1 MDHLPISI
9 KCPNCASAL
18 NEDDFDEAKGLMKCG
33 YCRTLLLPPK
43 ARTGPQGFRLR
54 PPIPLPA
61 GMSLEKTTDG
71 IVITRLWRNLPL
83 GGLLLFISVYLLII
97 GLNEKA
103 EWSGQNLTSMIFH
116 VGVLALGYYAL
127 ALLINKTR
135 IQVTHGSINVSHGPL
150 PWLGWREI
158 AAGMVEQLYCKETI
172 VRTNNGPSL
181 SYETWI
187 LLSDGSN
194 SKLVGSGLEVEQ
206 ALYIEQQIESILNLK
221 DKPIAGEFRR

>member
-1 MDHLPISI
+1 
-9 KCPNCASAL
+9 
-18 NEDDFDEAKGLMKCG
+18 
-33 YCRTLLLPPK
+33 
-43 ARTGPQGFRLR
+43 
-54 PPIPLPA
+54 
-61 GMSLEKTTDG
+61 MSLEKTTDG

-83 GGLLLFISVYLLII
+83 GGIIFIISAYLFITS
-97 GLNEKA
+97 LNRRA
-103 EWSGQNLTSMIFH
+103 EWSGLNFASLIFN
-116 VGVLALGYYAL
+116 VVVLALGYHAL

-135 IQVTHGSINVSHGPL
+135 ITVTHGSINVSHGPL

-187 LLSDGSN
+187 LLSDGTN

-206 ALYIEQQIESILNLK
+206 ALYIEQQIENILNLK

>member
-1 MDHLPISI
+1 
-9 KCPNCASAL
+9 
-18 NEDDFDEAKGLMKCG
+18 
-33 YCRTLLLPPK
+33 
-43 ARTGPQGFRLR
+43 
-54 PPIPLPA
+54 
-61 GMSLEKTTDG
+61 MSLEKTTDG

-83 GGLLLFISVYLLII
+83 GGIIFIISAYLFITS
-97 GLNEKA
+97 LNRRA
-103 EWSGQNLTSMIFH
+103 EWSGLNFASLIFN
-116 VGVLALGYYAL
+116 VVVLALGYHAL

-135 IQVTHGSINVSHGPL
+135 ITVTHGSINVSHGPL

-187 LLSDGSN
+187 LLSDGTN

-206 ALYIEQQIESILNLK
+206 ALYIEQQIENTLNLK